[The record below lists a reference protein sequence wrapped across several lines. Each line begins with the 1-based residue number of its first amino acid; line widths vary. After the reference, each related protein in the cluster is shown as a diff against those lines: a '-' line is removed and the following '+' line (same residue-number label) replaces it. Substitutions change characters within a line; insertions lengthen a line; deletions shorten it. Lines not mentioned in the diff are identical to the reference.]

1 MVAIP
6 LVIGLIFAA
15 LALIWMVR
23 SKEWLQ
29 TGFAIVAMVFLSATK
44 PEFSKAIYDFF
55 NKAGEIIINLFN

>member
-6 LVIGLIFAA
+6 LVIGIAFAA
-15 LALIWMVR
+15 LALIWTFR

-29 TGFAIVAMVFLSATK
+29 TLFVIVAVVFLSATK

-55 NKAGEIIINLFN
+55 VNVGKIIVDIFN